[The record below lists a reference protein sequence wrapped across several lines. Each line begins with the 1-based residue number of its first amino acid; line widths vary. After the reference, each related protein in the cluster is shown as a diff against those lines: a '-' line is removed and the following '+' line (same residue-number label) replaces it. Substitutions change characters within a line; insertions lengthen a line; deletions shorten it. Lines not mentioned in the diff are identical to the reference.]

1 MAKYE
6 SHYKS
11 LGFYVNGELKR
22 FNNGIFTTD
31 DKDAIAVLDEI
42 TDATR
47 VDEAPKAQKEETKP
61 EAKPATKAPAK
72 RTASA
77 K

>member
-6 SHYKS
+6 SKYPT
-11 LGFYVNGELKR
+11 LGFYVYDELKR
-22 FNNGIFTTD
+22 FNGGVYETD
-31 DKDAIAVLDEI
+31 DKDEIAVLDALI
-42 TDATR
+42 DTNR
-47 VDEAPKAQKEETKP
+47 IDEPQP

>member
-6 SHYKS
+6 SRYKS

-31 DKDAIAVLDEI
+31 DKETIAVLDGM

-47 VDEAPKAQKEETKP
+47 VDVKQP

>member
-6 SHYKS
+6 SRYKS

-22 FNNGIFTTD
+22 FNNGVFTTD
-31 DKDAIAVLDEI
+31 DKETIAVLDDL

-47 VDEAPKAQKEETKP
+47 VDEPKETKQP
-61 EAKPATKAPAK
+61 EAEKPATKAPAK

>member
-6 SHYKS
+6 SRYKS
-11 LGFYVNGELKR
+11 LSFYVGGELKR
-22 FNNGIFTTD
+22 FINGVFTTD
-31 DKDAIAVLDEI
+31 DKETIAVLDGM

-47 VDEAPKAQKEETKP
+47 VEDSETT
-61 EAKPATKAPAK
+61 EAKPAPKAPAK

>member
-6 SHYKS
+6 SRY
-11 LGFYVNGELKR
+11 LGLSFKVGDELFRFENGEFETDSADVIKVLD
-22 FNNGIFTTD
+22 GIF
-31 DKDAIAVLDEI
+31 
-42 TDATR
+42 DATKL
-47 VDEAPKAQKEETKP
+47 AETKTETETT
-61 EAKPATKAPAK
+61 EAKPAPKAPAK